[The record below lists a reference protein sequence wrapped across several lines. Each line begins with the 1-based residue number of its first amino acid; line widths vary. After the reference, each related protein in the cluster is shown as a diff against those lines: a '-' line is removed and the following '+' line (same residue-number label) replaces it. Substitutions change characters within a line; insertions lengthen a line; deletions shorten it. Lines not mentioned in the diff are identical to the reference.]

1 MRSVKNLVILIIIIS
16 LSTDMSF
23 ARGKIS
29 GVVLDAETKQ
39 PVVGVSVSLDDDYM
53 GTKTDSLGKFR
64 LINIPEKYH
73 SLTFVSYEYENFT
86 VDSVLF
92 EPNENKEIDT
102 FYLERDMDGIE
113 VIEKR
118 VILDRF
124 GGGWEN
130 ITLGREKTVDES
142 LVTTKEQLLELIS
155 KIVIDSDTV
164 NKGKNTLSDITTV
177 DELLGDT
184 SLGVG
189 ACGDFKIGYITYP
202 YIINGH
208 VLSAEDSLPIAE
220 AIIINGNPAITT
232 SSWWAGTITDST
244 GHFKIT
250 KLRRNSLIDIKIFSP
265 DYRLLYDTIS
275 IDSTNVLDTFYL
287 ARETNKKLDNP
298 NIHFRI
304 KKGIVLSE
312 RDSTGL
318 STQVIVSGISPIEW
332 SFKVESNSDGFFS
345 YPISTTGTY
354 SFVFIESDFRYVD
367 TLIITD
373 SSFDKIDTFY
383 LNEIRGQ

>member
-1 MRSVKNLVILIIIIS
+1 MQLVKILIFFIFILFLCTKIS
-16 LSTDMSF
+16 I
-23 ARGKIS
+23 ARGSIS

-39 PVVGVSVSLDDDYM
+39 PVVGVSVSLGDGYKGTIVDFM
-53 GTKTDSLGKFR
+53 GCFKIDNL
-64 LINIPEKYH
+64 PEKYI
-73 SLTFVSYEYENFT
+73 SITFMSYENKMLT
-86 VDSVLF
+86 IDSVLVK
-92 EPNENKEIDT
+92 PYENNEIDT
-102 FYLERDMDGIE
+102 FYLEREMDGIE

-118 VILDRF
+118 DVLDRF
-124 GGGWEN
+124 GGGCEN
-130 ITLGREKTVDES
+130 FTLGREKKVDE
-142 LVTTKEQLLELIS
+142 LEITTKEELLELIS
-155 KIVIDSDTV
+155 KIVIDNDKV
-164 NKGKNTLSDITTV
+164 NKGKNALSDITTV
-177 DELLGDT
+177 DELLSDT
-184 SLGVG
+184 SLGIG

-220 AIIINGNPAITT
+220 AIIINENPAITT

-287 ARETNKKLDNP
+287 ARETNKKLDKP
-298 NIHFRI
+298 NIQFSI

-332 SFKVESNSDGFFS
+332 SFKVESNSDGLFS

-354 SFVFIESDFRYVD
+354 SFVFIESNFRYVD

-373 SSFDKIDTFY
+373 SSFDKIDTCY